1 MAGDS
6 STLRRRIRV
15 RKEVA
20 TRVGA
25 VVILLGTV
33 AMTGDAQSGGADT
46 NRPDTVRPLVT
57 RAQYERWQTELSNW
71 GRWGPDDELGTLN
84 LITTSKRKQAAALV
98 KEGISVSLSS
108 DAPKEAAVDA
118 PCPVEWSMVS
128 VSAGASFDRV
138 GYPCIHGAG
147 ITHIDSFAH
156 VFFGGKMWNGYDAAK
171 FVTKDKGA
179 QKNSIL
185 TMKQGIVTR
194 GVLYDIAKLKGLKYL
209 EPGTR
214 IFVDDLEAWEKF
226 AHVKAGPGDALLLR
240 WGRWTRRDALGPWP
254 INEGMAGLDNS
265 VIPWLKQRDIAV
277 LGWETPDYA
286 PHPTGDISNAVH
298 NFALGILGIHIL
310 DRVDLDAVATAA
322 AARKRW
328 EFMLTIAPLP
338 IPNGTGSPVNP
349 IAAF

>member
-1 MAGDS
+1 MRTLIALVPAALLAGAINS
-6 STLRRRIRV
+6 
-15 RKEVA
+15 A
-20 TRVGA
+20 VGQPQPA
-25 VVILLGTV
+25 HP
-33 AMTGDAQSGGADT
+33 Q
-46 NRPDTVRPLVT
+46 VT
-57 RAQYERWQTELSNW
+57 RAEYERWQTELSNW

-84 LITTSKRKQAAALV
+84 LITPQKRRQAAALV
-98 KEGISVSLSS
+98 KDGIPVSLSS
-108 DAPKEAAVDA
+108 DAPKAQSVDA

-171 FVTKDKGA
+171 FVTKDGGA
-179 QKNSIL
+179 QKNAVL

-194 GVLYDIAKLKGLKYL
+194 GVLYDIARLKGVAYL

-214 IFVDDLEAWEKF
+214 IFVEDLEAWEK
-226 AHVKAGPGDALLLR
+226 KAGVSASAGDALLLR
-240 WGRWTRRDALGPWP
+240 WGRWTRRDKLGPWP
-254 INEGMAGLDNS
+254 INDAMAGLDNS
-265 VIPWLKQRDIAV
+265 VIPWLKKRDISI

-286 PHPTGDISNAVH
+286 PRAPGDIGNAVH

-310 DRVDLDAVATAA
+310 DRVDLDALAEAA
-322 AARKRW
+322 AARNRW

-349 IAAF
+349 IGVF